1 MKTIKTSISL
11 LTILLL
17 TTVMIAN
24 NSDKISKMTRDVV
37 IEPAKNGATVT
48 LDMYFKHPE
57 NIKEMTIERGTVL
70 GEEFRQ
76 IKTFASTEIA
86 TIADGKY
93 TAIDKYPV
101 SGNEGVYYRVA
112 VIDKDGVMRYYPAS
126 EMQSSMSA
134 SAE

>member
-1 MKTIKTSISL
+1 
-11 LTILLL
+11 
-17 TTVMIAN
+17 MIAN